1 MSFQIELLFTI
12 DKNIKMVSQKSKTK
26 SPSNG
31 TKITSY
37 FTTKNE
43 NSGKLI
49 PTTKCPLCKCPATI
63 REVNQHLDTGCPLP
77 VTDNK
82 SENIDCKTSLI
93 SYDCDKN
100 DDSKEIKFHAQES
113 KISLIEYS
121 ESKKCNTVNSASEEQ
136 PSDFAPKAN
145 TTSEKSSLTYRATKS
160 ISSSPSKRNNLNVIT
175 KLSSSDSK
183 STSIILSPTKSAPK
197 LHFSS
202 PTKNPQN
209 VMKQLFNKPINTT
222 VQHTPLSPS
231 KKQDPHHVP
240 YYLTNFEAVLRGV
253 LEETEDGEL
262 FLPDEI
268 EYVNR
273 FRALSINER
282 KLYVRLFQR
291 KHAWLQVSSY
301 RFS

>member
-1 MSFQIELLFTI
+1 MSFQIEFLFTI

-63 REVNQHLDTGCPLP
+63 REVNQHLDSGCPSQ
-77 VTDNK
+77 VTSN
-82 SENIDCKTSLI
+82 ENENSDCKNSLI
-93 SYDCDKN
+93 NYECDKN

-113 KISLIEYS
+113 KISLS
-121 ESKKCNTVNSASEEQ
+121 ESKECSTVNSTSEKQ
-136 PSDFAPKAN
+136 QSDFTTKAN
-145 TTSEKSSLTYRATKS
+145 TTSEKSSVTYRATKS
-160 ISSSPSKRNNLNVIT
+160 ISSSPSKRNNLNLIT
-175 KLSSSDSK
+175 QLTSSDSK
-183 STSIILSPTKSAPK
+183 STSIILSPTKSVPK

-209 VMKQLFNKPINTT
+209 AMKQLFNKLTDNI

-231 KKQDPHHVP
+231 KKQDPLHVP

-253 LEETEDGEL
+253 LEETDDGEL
-262 FLPDEI
+262 FLPEEK

-273 FRALSINER
+273 FRGLSINER

-291 KHAWLQVSSY
+291 KHTWLQV
-301 RFS
+301 RNFKFS

>member
-1 MSFQIELLFTI
+1 MLFQIEFLFVI

-49 PTTKCPLCKCPATI
+49 PATKCPLCKCPATI
-63 REVNQHLDTGCPLP
+63 REVNQHLDTGCPNP
-77 VTDNK
+77 VTSNENDNM
-82 SENIDCKTSLI
+82 DCKTKVI
-93 SYDCDKN
+93 DYNCDKN
-100 DDSKEIKFHAQES
+100 EDSIEIKFHAQES
-113 KISLIEYS
+113 KISLS
-121 ESKKCNTVNSASEEQ
+121 ESKECSTVNSASEKQ
-136 PSDFAPKAN
+136 QSNFAPKAN
-145 TTSEKSSLTYRATKS
+145 ATSEKSSVTYRATKS

-175 KLSSSDSK
+175 KLSSTDSK

-209 VMKQLFNKPINTT
+209 VMKQLFNKTTDNT

-231 KKQDPHHVP
+231 KKQDPLHVP

-262 FLPDEI
+262 FLPDEK

-273 FRALSINER
+273 FRGLSINER

-291 KHAWLQVSSY
+291 KYTWLQVSNCRLS
-301 RFS
+301 

>member
-1 MSFQIELLFTI
+1 
-12 DKNIKMVSQKSKTK
+12 MVSQKSKTK

-43 NSGKLI
+43 NSGKI
-49 PTTKCPLCKCPATI
+49 VPTTKCPLCKCPATI

-77 VTDNK
+77 ETDNK
-82 SENIDCKTSLI
+82 SEKIDCKTSLI

-100 DDSKEIKFHAQES
+100 DDSEGIKFHAQES

-136 PSDFAPKAN
+136 QSDFAPKAN

-160 ISSSPSKRNNLNVIT
+160 ISSSPSKRNNLNVII

-209 VMKQLFNKPINTT
+209 VMKQLFNKPKNNT

>member
-1 MSFQIELLFTI
+1 
-12 DKNIKMVSQKSKTK
+12 MVSQKSKTK

-63 REVNQHLDTGCPLP
+63 REVNQHLDTGCPNI
-77 VTDNK
+77 VTSNEN
-82 SENIDCKTSLI
+82 ENIDCKTSVI
-93 SYDCDKN
+93 NYNCDKN

-113 KISLIEYS
+113 KIYLS
-121 ESKKCNTVNSASEEQ
+121 ESKECSTVNNASEKQ
-136 PSDFAPKAN
+136 QSNFAPKAN
-145 TTSEKSSLTYRATKS
+145 TTSEKSSVTYRATKS

-175 KLSSSDSK
+175 KLSSTDSK

-209 VMKQLFNKPINTT
+209 VMKQLFNKPTDNT

-231 KKQDPHHVP
+231 KKQDPLHVP

-262 FLPDEI
+262 FLPDEK

-273 FRALSINER
+273 FRGLSINER

-291 KHAWLQVSSY
+291 KYTWLQVSNCRLS
-301 RFS
+301 